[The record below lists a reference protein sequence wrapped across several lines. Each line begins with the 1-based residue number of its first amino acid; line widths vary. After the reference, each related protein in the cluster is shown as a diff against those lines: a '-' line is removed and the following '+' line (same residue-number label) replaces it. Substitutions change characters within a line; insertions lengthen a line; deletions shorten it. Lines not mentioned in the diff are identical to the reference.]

1 MTPPAPSSCYGG
13 VPRRSGAVAGRG
25 RDTIWLHYLGLV
37 QERPLLGHGLGAGLL
52 GRSYYD
58 LPHNEY
64 LRLLVE
70 GGILGLVLYGGAVVL
85 WGRQVLARVDVRE
98 RPFVRALFAALA
110 VYALTDNVLTMA
122 PGLVPFVYLALILG
136 EPGTLGRATNDTP
149 DLRNR

>member
-1 MTPPAPSSCYGG
+1 M
-13 VPRRSGAVAGRG
+13 
-25 RDTIWLHYLGLV
+25 

-70 GGILGLVLYGGAVVL
+70 GGIIGLVLYGGAVVL
-85 WGRQVLARVDVRE
+85 WGRQVLARVDARE

-136 EPGTLGRATNDTP
+136 EPYRSGPGAGATP
-149 DLRNR
+149 DLRNRRN